1 VVGTNSQG
9 NASNELSLPQGI
21 FLHRE
26 SNTLY
31 VADTGNRCIQ
41 MLSLNQ
47 SSTMGVTI
55 ASNIDSLAGIY
66 VDDDGITIYAALR
79 YENCLEKWIKGE
91 SRGEQVSDQC
101 KQCTSVWVDKEKNV
115 YMTESGTHTVLK
127 WSPETNTIECVAGKS
142 RRTRANC

>member
-1 VVGTNSQG
+1 VSPCTKWNTTGITVVGTNSQG

-21 FLHRE
+21 FLHRQ

-47 SSTMGVTI
+47 SSTMGVTV

-66 VDDDGITIYAALR
+66 VDDDGITIYVALR
-79 YENCLEKWIKGE
+79 YENRVEKWIEGE
-91 SRGEQVSDQC
+91 SRGEQVGNQC
-101 KQCTSVWVDKEKNV
+101 KQCISV
-115 YMTESGTHTVLK
+115 
-127 WSPETNTIECVAGKS
+127 
-142 RRTRANC
+142 